1 MTLIIHG
8 VPLSQPFRSVVWPC
22 LLKGLPFSIQ
32 LAIPGTKDTFKYS
45 TRRPD
50 FVSKFPFRTIPSIE
64 DDHLGREIYLSEAP
78 AILAY
83 LSSVHGWDDFYPI
96 APLERAK
103 VDEYLHWHHSNL
115 RYLSKGYFRPFMMP
129 HPLMKSDMMKI
140 YQKTAENALKV
151 LENDYLAYTSS
162 NGYLLGTPHPTLAD
176 FMAYEEVCQLWSEFC
191 NLYQFEE
198 AHPNIIAWLE
208 RMKSIPFHD
217 EVHVSLKLLGDL
229 SSKDG
234 HHSITK
240 RLANANKEGLKAISN
255 VIEGQNLKSRL

>member
-22 LLKGLPFSIQ
+22 LLKGLPFSVQ
-32 LAIPGTKDTFKYS
+32 LAIPGTKESFKYS

-64 DDHLGREIYLSEAP
+64 DDNLGKEIYLSEAP

-83 LSSVHGWDDFYPI
+83 LSSVHGWDDIYPNP
-96 APLERAK
+96 PLERAK
-103 VDEYLHWHHSNL
+103 IDEYLHWHHSNL
-115 RYLSKGYFRPFMMP
+115 RFLSKAYFRPFMMP
-129 HPLMKSDMMKI
+129 HPLLAKNDVIKV

-151 LENDYLAYTSS
+151 LETSYLASS
-162 NGYLLGTPHPTLAD
+162 SGFLLGTPHPTAAD

-198 AHPNIIAWLE
+198 AYPNIIAWLK
-208 RMKSIPFHD
+208 RMKSLPFHD
-217 EVHVSLKLLGDL
+217 EVHVSVKLLGDL
-229 SSKDG
+229 STKDG

-240 RLANANKEGLKAISN
+240 QLAYANKEGLKAISS
-255 VIEGQNLKSRL
+255 VTKGQTLKSRL